1 MQWKGIH
8 LELIFLWM
16 SPYVWSDYHRG
27 IGVPISTSTLLLLT
41 PPLLAYWLNLWSQ
54 GPWSLVE
61 LRKQALTLTATGHPI
76 HSYGS
81 SKRIVWWFI
90 LKHWKTSRKS
100 QRSLESPSLTKTPP
114 GVPPSSATWTSA
126 WPPRGIWTLHPVEFI
141 FQTENLWVFHVLS
154 YRSWKMSH

>member
-1 MQWKGIH
+1 MQWKGID

-27 IGVPISTSTLLLLT
+27 IGVLIFTSTLLLLT

-90 LKHWKTSRKS
+90 LKHWKISRKINGP
-100 QRSLESPSLTKTPP
+100 LSPQVWLR
-114 GVPPSSATWTSA
+114 
-126 WPPRGIWTLHPVEFI
+126 PRQLCLHPPQHGLQLGLPVAYGHSTRWSSFSKRK
-141 FQTENLWVFHVLS
+141 TYGCS
-154 YRSWKMSH
+154 MC